1 MFNFLMMNPVPVARF
16 ELPDVFGRAGLIVDT
31 CGGINDSDHTYETAI
46 AHPDYNDGKWIIV
59 EEYHTKEDA
68 QIGHEKW
75 VKAMTADSLPAQI
88 RDVSTTTII
97 RMIDSISEGDDSH
110 RVHPR
115 TIDIT
120 PDEPRQLQSNNE

>member
-1 MFNFLMMNPVPVARF
+1 MFDFLMMNPVPVARF

-59 EEYHTKEDA
+59 EGYHTKEDA

-88 RDVSTTTII
+88 RDVSTATVA
-97 RMIDSISEGDDSH
+97 RMKDSVNGDAY
-110 RVHPR
+110 RVNPK
-115 TIDIT
+115 TIDVT
-120 PDEPRQLQSNNE
+120 PDEPRQLKSNNE